1 MKQEFPILEDE
12 MFNSLEDEIK
22 RDEQR
27 TSTPTQRWLLYLTVF
42 AAPVILFGGLY
53 AGIRFLE

>member
-1 MKQEFPILEDE
+1 
-12 MFNSLEDEIK
+12 MFNSLEDELK

-27 TSTPTQRWLLYLTVF
+27 TSTPTQRCLLYLTVLV
-42 AAPVILFGGLY
+42 ASVILFGGLY